1 MVTALKPNCVGPGPE
16 CVVAVDVCRCLPCLS
31 TVAEAEVDECC
42 SVAGDATT
50 PAE

>member
-1 MVTALKPNCVGPGPE
+1 MLKANCLGSGNHE
-16 CVVAVDVCRCLPCLS
+16 CVVVAGICKSLPCLS